1 MLEQMKAVN
10 NYIIVENLKEGPKK
24 VAGLILTEDVDSD
37 NRYIKAKVISIGN
50 LVEGIKENDIIYYD
64 KHAGHGVQYK
74 DILYQV
80 IRSGDVVLI
89 D

>member
-1 MLEQMKAVN
+1 MKAIN
-10 NYIIVENLKEGPKK
+10 HYIIVEKIKQGPKT
-24 VAGLILTEDVDSD
+24 VGGLILTEDIDAD
-37 NRYIKAKVISIGN
+37 NRYVKANVISVGN
-50 LVEGIKENDIIYYD
+50 LVEGIKDNDIVYYD

-74 DILYQV
+74 ETLYQV